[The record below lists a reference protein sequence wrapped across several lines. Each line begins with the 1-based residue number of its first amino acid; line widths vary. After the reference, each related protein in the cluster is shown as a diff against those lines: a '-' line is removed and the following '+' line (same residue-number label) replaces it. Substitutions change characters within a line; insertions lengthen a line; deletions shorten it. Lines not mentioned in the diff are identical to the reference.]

1 MNLPEPKSPATID
14 DFFQLE
20 LRVGTVLRAEPFPKA
35 RKPAY
40 RLWIDFGPLG
50 VKQSSAQV
58 TVRYRPEDLVGRQVV
73 AVVNFPPRQVADFRS
88 EVLVLGAADKPAD
101 EGDIVL
107 LSPDAYVPDGNR
119 IH

>member
-1 MNLPEPKSPATID
+1 MDLPQPKSPASID
-14 DFFQLE
+14 DFFQLD
-20 LRVGTVLRAEPFPKA
+20 LRVGTVLRAEPFAKA

-40 RLWIDFGPLG
+40 KLWIDFGPLG

-88 EVLVLGAADKPAD
+88 EVLVLGAADNAGN
-101 EGDIVL
+101 EGAIVL